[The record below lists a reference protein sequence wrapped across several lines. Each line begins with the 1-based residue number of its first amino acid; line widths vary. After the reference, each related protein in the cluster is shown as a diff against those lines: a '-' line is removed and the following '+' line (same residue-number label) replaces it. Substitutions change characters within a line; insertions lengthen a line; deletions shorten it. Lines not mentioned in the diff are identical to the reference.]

1 MTQEGLPMGPTPQ
14 DRQQVRQVVEWQ
26 DGLAALHARIAPR
39 FRRPEVRARVGRYLS
54 GLLAPVERRN
64 GWQVAEAIGER
75 TPDGVQRL
83 LRTARWDAEAVRDDL
98 RAYVVERLGD
108 PEAVLIVD
116 ETGFL
121 KKGTKSVGV
130 ARQYSGTAGRI
141 ENCQI
146 GVFLA
151 YASPRGRAFLDRTL
165 YLPKAWVDDP
175 ARRRA
180 AGVPEAVRF
189 ATKGEL
195 ARAMLE
201 RAFAAGVPAAWVTG
215 DEPYGN
221 DGELR
226 RWLEGER
233 RPYVLAVAR
242 SHAVWAG
249 ADGGLAQV
257 RAEDLVAAIPTDGWR
272 RIEVGAGSKGPRVSD
287 WACGRLPFRS
297 DGGFAQWLLIRRS
310 VTQPQELAFYHAY
323 GPAETSADA
332 LARVA
337 GARWAIEEGFE
348 RAKGEV
354 GLDQYEVRS
363 WAGWHRHVTLCL
375 LAHAFLEATRAAARG
390 DEGKKGGT
398 PTSSR

>member
-1 MTQEGLPMGPTPQ
+1 MALTPH
-14 DRQQVRQVVEWQ
+14 DRPRMAEVARWQ
-26 DGLAALHARIAPR
+26 AGLADLHARIAPR
-39 FRRPEVRARVGRYLS
+39 FKRPEARARAGRCLA

-64 GWQVAEAIGER
+64 GWQLAEELGER

-83 LRTARWDAEAVRDDL
+83 LRTARWDAEAGRDDL
-98 RAYVVERLGD
+98 RAYVVEHLGD
-108 PEAVLIVD
+108 PAAVLVVD

-141 ENCQI
+141 ENCQL

-151 YASPRGRAFLDRTL
+151 YASPKGHAFLDRTL
-165 YLPKAWVDDP
+165 YLPKAWAEDA

-180 AGVPEAVRF
+180 AGVPEDVRF
-189 ATKGEL
+189 ATKGGL
-195 ARAMLE
+195 ARAMLD
-201 RAFAAGVPAAWVTG
+201 RAFAAAVPAAWVTG

-242 SHAVWAG
+242 SHSVWA
-249 ADGGLAQV
+249 AVGGGPQQV
-257 RAEDLVAAIPTDGWR
+257 RAEALVATIPEDGWQR
-272 RIEVGAGSKGPRVSD
+272 LEVGAGSKGPRVFD
-287 WACGRLPFRS
+287 WACGRLPYRTA
-297 DGGFAQWLLIRRS
+297 DGFAQWLLIRRA
-310 VTQPQELAFYHAY
+310 VTRPEEVAYYHAFAPE
-323 GPAETSADA
+323 GTTVAE

-337 GARWAIEEGFE
+337 GTRWTIEEGVA
-348 RAKGEV
+348 RAKGAV

-375 LAHAFLEATRAAARG
+375 LAHAFLAVTRRGANAAA
-390 DEGKKGGT
+390 EKGALA